1 MTNICFLD
9 YGTMGADADLTPLE
23 RFGALTLYDHTR
35 PEDTASRISG
45 CSIVISNKVVLSREV
60 LTRSPGVKLICV
72 AATGTNNVDIE
83 ACRELGIAVT
93 NVAGYSTR
101 SVAQHT
107 FALLLALL
115 ENMHYYQSYT
125 QSGDWTRSLHFT
137 NLDHSF
143 YEIEGKRWGIIGL
156 GAIGMRTAQLAQAFG
171 CDVVYYSASGMN
183 HSADYPRMDLA
194 ELMQTCDI
202 VSIHAPLTEQ
212 TRSLID
218 YKHLSMMKPE
228 AMVINVG
235 RGGIVNEADMRDA
248 LNEGLL
254 RGFAADVLESEPMS
268 PDCPLRDV
276 KDPARLVLT
285 PHIAWGSKEAR
296 IRLVEELERNMA
308 AFLEGNRRNR
318 LD

>member
-9 YGTMGADADLTPLE
+9 YGTMGSDTDPTPLE
-23 RFGALTLYDHTR
+23 RFGSLTLYDHTP
-35 PEDTASRISG
+35 PEETASRISG
-45 CSIVISNKVVLSREV
+45 CSIVISNKVVLNREV

-107 FALLLALL
+107 FALLLSLL
-115 ENMHYYQSYT
+115 ENMYYYQSYT
-125 QSGDWTRSLHFT
+125 RSGDWARNLHFP
-137 NLDHSF
+137 NLNHSF

-171 CDVVYYSASGMN
+171 CEVVYYSASGMN
-183 HSADYPRMDLA
+183 HSADYPRMDLP

-202 VSIHAPLTEQ
+202 VSVHAPLTDR

-218 YKHLSMMKPE
+218 YNHLAMMKPE
-228 AMVINVG
+228 ALVINVG

-254 RGFAADVLESEPMS
+254 RGFAADVLESNPTNPE
-268 PDCPLRDV
+268 CPLLEVRDPS
-276 KDPARLVLT
+276 KLVLT

-296 IRLVEELERNMA
+296 IRLVEELERNIA
-308 AFLEGNRRNR
+308 SFLDDTRRNR